1 LISYLHG
8 RFPISFGDISAGRG
22 DTEKVAHKGMTWWIR
37 FSGDPEQ
44 KDMYVAD
51 GGAEQGKIL
60 DRASG
65 EILSSFGRAGY

>member
-1 LISYLHG
+1 
-8 RFPISFGDISAGRG
+8 
-22 DTEKVAHKGMTWWIR
+22 
-37 FSGDPEQ
+37 
-44 KDMYVAD
+44 MYVAD